1 MNGGMKAPVQDDPL
15 QEFLSLTLPDVELA
29 AATARSPVGRARMW
43 EGLGNVMCRRGYWA
57 VRELGEPAAAAWAGQ
72 LGVLRRRGG

>member
-29 AATARSPVGRARMW
+29 AATARSRRLGDGVVERDALRAGEDLGVERVRGVEVGR
-43 EGLGNVMCRRGYWA
+43 GDF
-57 VRELGEPAAAAWAGQ
+57 
-72 LGVLRRRGG
+72 

>member
-29 AATARSPVGRARMW
+29 AATARSRRLGDGVVERDALRA
-43 EGLGNVMCRRGYWA
+43 
-57 VRELGEPAAAAWAGQ
+57 GED
-72 LGVLRRRGG
+72 LGVE